1 MKDFL
6 TDIVS
11 HTLPL
16 GNISLIKITG
26 DATGTKIDALAD
38 NQSVIVKAEFK
49 TANPDFTGTFGI
61 PNLGNL
67 NTILNIPE
75 YKENANISMIMEN
88 RNGETIP
95 TGIHFEN
102 ANGDFSN
109 DFRLMSKDVINAK
122 LKGVKFAGV
131 NWDISFEPAVAS
143 IQRFKFMSSA
153 NPAEK
158 LFRVKTDGNNLKF
171 FFGDTS
177 THAGNFV
184 FQSQVAG
191 KMTNNWT
198 WFVDN
203 FYTILLMYGDKT
215 VNFSDQGMCMITVD
229 SGLIKYDFI
238 LPAQS

>member
-75 YKENANISMIMEN
+75 
-88 RNGETIP
+88 
-95 TGIHFEN
+95 
-102 ANGDFSN
+102 
-109 DFRLMSKDVINAK
+109 
-122 LKGVKFAGV
+122 
-131 NWDISFEPAVAS
+131 
-143 IQRFKFMSSA
+143 
-153 NPAEK
+153 
-158 LFRVKTDGNNLKF
+158 
-171 FFGDTS
+171 
-177 THAGNFV
+177 
-184 FQSQVAG
+184 
-191 KMTNNWT
+191 
-198 WFVDN
+198 
-203 FYTILLMYGDKT
+203 
-215 VNFSDQGMCMITVD
+215 
-229 SGLIKYDFI
+229 
-238 LPAQS
+238 